1 MLTSPAA
8 GCLVFLQESPSQALR
23 KQETQKYWNK
33 NAVLKQHD
41 HTEVQCYWQRHT
53 PYLPC
58 FNYDPFPLQFI
69 PLQSQL
75 PNIIKKLL
83 VLQEAHFTAYTTF
96 ILRPDL
102 FWTTNHTRVLWKQ
115 LNIIYLVIKIR
126 ITGHTHVPCEQSLHR
141 YFKIS
146 FLTFS
151 VWSFLC
157 GEIFNVEKF
166 SLWRSF
172 LCGEIFCVPIYRAEN
187 NPNIL
192 TPIKKT
198 LNVKP
203 QAKRKFIAWHYT
215 DIYRLSNWPS
225 FLVPIG
231 TVWSLG
237 LRQ

>member
-1 MLTSPAA
+1 MLAAPAA

-23 KQETQKYWNK
+23 KQETQNK
-33 NAVLKQHD
+33 SIETKMLCGSNMTTQKFSANGRDTHHTFHVLIMTPFLYSPSLYNPNFQTLLKN
-41 HTEVQCYWQRHT
+41 CWFSRNNISLHT
-53 PYLPC
+53 PHSSLDQTYSE
-58 FNYDPFPLQFI
+58 Q
-69 PLQSQL
+69 Q
-75 PNIIKKLL
+75 
-83 VLQEAHFTAYTTF
+83 TTPESLENSW
-96 ILRPDL
+96 ILSILSLRPESLDTHM
-102 FWTTNHTRVLWKQ
+102 FPVNKAC
-115 LNIIYLVIKIR
+115 
-126 ITGHTHVPCEQSLHR
+126 TGISKYHSLH
-141 YFKIS
+141 
-146 FLTFS
+146 
-151 VWSFLC
+151 FLC

-231 TVWSLG
+231 TFWSLG